1 MARAGRLALA
11 PLGSDLTAQAVQHWL
26 SEMQSD
32 ELRHAT
38 IRQLAAPF
46 NFKLVHFVK
55 PAADD
60 KHVHCT
66 LCKKGDN
73 QVKKMVQDQDTGI
86 AMCNE
91 CIDLYARQIAE
102 PEAAKPKRKA
112 RASTD
117 IITA

>member
-1 MARAGRLALA
+1 MARAGRLALT

-55 PAADD
+55 PTADD
-60 KHVHCT
+60 KHFHCT
-66 LCKKGDN
+66 VCGKGGKGDN
-73 QVKKMVQDQDTGI
+73 RVRRELARDEITGI
-86 AMCNE
+86 AICDE
-91 CIDLYARQIAE
+91 CVDLYAKLIA
-102 PEAAKPKRKA
+102 EAAKSKHAKKKA
-112 RASTD
+112 LA
-117 IITA
+117 